1 MAHPAETKKPL
12 PREPVD
18 AVIDPF
24 KRFLHIESASGIVLL
39 IAAITALVLANSPL
53 GDGFLA
59 FWKKKVGFTFGT
71 FQVYHSLQHWINDG
85 LMAIFFFV
93 IGLEVKRE
101 LVMGEL
107 RDLRQAALPIA
118 AATGGMIVPAC
129 IYLTLQYGAPG
140 QSGWGITMAT
150 DIAFVVGCLA
160 VLGSRI
166 PNSFRVLLLSLAIA
180 DDIGAIIVIAIGYT
194 ESLSLTAL
202 VLAIIGIGIML
213 FLMWVGV
220 RNIAIYLI
228 LMVLVWFGFHESG
241 IHATIAGVIFGLLTP
256 TKSWISEKQLGD
268 IFQRTGHFLRGDGWG
283 DTGERYTT
291 LRQTGIAAR
300 KSLSPLERFE
310 NELHPWV
317 GFVIM
322 PIFALANA
330 GVSIQVSDIT
340 NPVATAVGLGLLAGK
355 PIGIVFFSWLAVKI
369 GLARLPVGINW
380 GAITGG
386 GFLAG
391 IGFTMAIFIASL
403 ALEGALLDAAKVG
416 ILGGSA
422 LAGLSGVMLLILFL
436 PKPSQSETD
445 AGK

>member
-1 MAHPAETKKPL
+1 MAHSAETEQLLTK
-12 PREPVD
+12 EPVD
-18 AVIDPF
+18 AVIDTF

-39 IAAITALVLANSPL
+39 VTAITALVLANSPL
-53 GDGFLA
+53 ADGFLA
-59 FWKKKVGFTFGT
+59 FWKKNVGFTFGT

-118 AATGGMIVPAC
+118 AAIGGMVVPAGV
-129 IYLTLQYGAPG
+129 YLALQYGTPG

-180 DDIGAIIVIAIGYT
+180 DDLGAIMVIAIGYT
-194 ESLSLTAL
+194 ESLNLTAL
-202 VLAIIGIGIML
+202 MLGIIGIGVL
-213 FLMWVGV
+213 LGLMKVGV
-220 RNIAIYLI
+220 RNFAIYFI

-241 IHATIAGVIFGLLTP
+241 IHATIAGVIFGLITP
-256 TKSWISEKQLGD
+256 TKAWIGEKQLRD

-283 DTGERYTT
+283 ASGERYAA
-291 LRQTGIAAR
+291 LRQAEVATR

-310 NELHPWV
+310 TELHPWV

-330 GVSIQVSDIT
+330 GVSIQLSDFT

-355 PIGIVFFSWLAVKI
+355 PIGIVLFSWLAVKI

-403 ALEGALLDAAKVG
+403 ALEDALLDAAKVG

-422 LAGLSGVMLLILFL
+422 LAGIAGVILLLLFL
-436 PKPSQSETD
+436 PKPDQSETD

>member
-1 MAHPAETKKPL
+1 MAHSAESEQLL
-12 PREPVD
+12 PKEPVD

-24 KRFLHIESASGIVLL
+24 KSFLHIESASGIVLL
-39 IAAITALVLANSPL
+39 VTAITALVLANSPL
-53 GDGFLA
+53 ADGFLA
-59 FWKKKVGFTFGT
+59 FWQKKVGFTFGT

-101 LVMGEL
+101 LVLGEL

-118 AATGGMIVPAC
+118 AAIGGMIVPAAV
-129 IYLTLQYGAPG
+129 YLALQYGAPG
-140 QSGWGITMAT
+140 QRGWGITMAT

-180 DDIGAIIVIAIGYT
+180 DDLGAIMVIAIGYT
-194 ESLSLTAL
+194 ESLNLTAL
-202 VLAIIGIGIML
+202 VLGIIGIGVL
-213 FLMWVGV
+213 LGLMRAGV
-220 RNIAIYLI
+220 RNFAIYLL

-241 IHATIAGVIFGLLTP
+241 IHATIAGVIFGLITP
-256 TKSWISEKQLGD
+256 TKAWIGEKQLGD

-283 DTGERYTT
+283 ASGERYAA
-291 LRQTGIAAR
+291 LRQAEVATR

-310 NELHPWV
+310 TELHPWV

-330 GVSIQVSDIT
+330 GVSIQLSDFT

-355 PIGIVFFSWLAVKI
+355 PIGIVLFSWLAVKI
-369 GLARLPVGINW
+369 GLAKLPEGINW

-403 ALEGALLDAAKVG
+403 ALEDALLDAAKVG

-422 LAGLSGVMLLILFL
+422 LAGIAGVILLILFL
-436 PKPSQSETD
+436 PKPSQSE
-445 AGK
+445 AGAG

>member
-1 MAHPAETKKPL
+1 M
-12 PREPVD
+12 
-18 AVIDPF
+18 
-24 KRFLHIESASGIVLL
+24 SGSTI
-39 IAAITALVLANSPL
+39 IGLVL
-53 GDGFLA
+53 
-59 FWKKKVGFTFGT
+59 VG
-71 FQVYHSLQHWINDG
+71 
-85 LMAIFFFV
+85 AIVFFV
-93 IGLEVKRE
+93 G
-101 LVMGEL
+101 
-107 RDLRQAALPIA
+107 
-118 AATGGMIVPAC
+118 
-129 IYLTLQYGAPG
+129 
-140 QSGWGITMAT
+140 
-150 DIAFVVGCLA
+150 
-160 VLGSRI
+160 
-166 PNSFRVLLLSLAIA
+166 
-180 DDIGAIIVIAIGYT
+180 
-194 ESLSLTAL
+194 SLSLTAL

-220 RNIAIYLI
+220 RNFAIYLI

-291 LRQTGIAAR
+291 LRQTEIAAR

-340 NPVATAVGLGLLAGK
+340 KPVATVVGLGLLAGK

-391 IGFTMAIFIASL
+391 IGFTMATFIASL

-422 LAGLSGVMLLILFL
+422 LAGITGVILLILFL
-436 PKPSQSETD
+436 PKPSNSEAD